1 MPPPSG
7 LSSFYLLNLFFLSH
21 PNKETTEAKLEKE
34 LEAANKADD
43 FDKCILLRDLIDA
56 RKEPVAALEDAKSAR
71 RFDDA
76 KAAKA
81 ALDKLPTTLAEY
93 MAVGPPRSE
102 ALLEYTPE

>member
-1 MPPPSG
+1 MHLKRFSCPPG
-7 LSSFYLLNLFFLSH
+7 LSSFYLLNIFFLSH

-56 RKEPVAALEDAKSAR
+56 RKAAVALLGTAKR
-71 RFDDA
+71 EERFADA

-93 MAVGPPRSE
+93 LAVAPP
-102 ALLEYTPE
+102 